1 MNKEVKSLYVPMVEK
16 TVEGKATTGDIFSQ
30 SLKDFIILVHDEINP
45 DSAKII
51 ISSLL
56 YLQSVN
62 PKREITMYINSP
74 GGHISAGLAIYD
86 TMNTISNPVSTI
98 GMGMCASMG
107 SFLLSAGHPGRRFA
121 LPNTE
126 IMIHQ
131 PLGGAQGQASEIQ
144 IAAEHIVKL
153 KQHLT
158 ELYALH
164 SSTEFPVEEFEKYLD
179 RDYYM
184 FAKEACDKFGII
196 DEVLTPG
203 HESLVNRVPS
213 QAVAQMGQ
221 RNF

>member
-1 MNKEVKSLYVPMVEK
+1 MSKEAKALFVPMVEK
-16 TVEGKATTGDIFSQ
+16 TNEGKTTTGDIFSQ
-30 SLKDFIILVHDEINP
+30 SLKDFVILVHDEINP

-56 YLQSVN
+56 YLESIN
-62 PKREITMYINSP
+62 PNKEITMYINSP

-86 TMNTISNPVSTI
+86 TMNMIKNPVSTV

-131 PLGGAQGQASEIQ
+131 PLGGTQGQASEIE
-144 IAAEHIVKL
+144 IAAKHIQKL
-153 KQHLT
+153 KLHLT

-164 SSTEFPVEEFEKYLD
+164 SSTNFSVEEFEKYLD

-203 HESLVNRVPS
+203 HEKLANRIPS
-213 QAVAQMGQ
+213 QAVIKIGQ
-221 RNF
+221 RNL